1 MNNRDCC
8 DRRGSLDFHMNGRL
22 LWLIGAT
29 FVWLSACVQ
38 PQQIELIEREQRRLR
53 GDTAS
58 VHSDVESLRASLAD
72 TRANLQQIQRDFNA
86 LKERIEETRYQVGR
100 QLGQSSREG
109 DQRVKDLETRV
120 AKLDESLKAQEALL

>member
-1 MNNRDCC
+1 CC

-58 VHSDVESLRASLAD
+58 VNPDVEALRASLAD
-72 TRANLQQIQRDFNA
+72 TRANLQQIQRVFNA
-86 LKERIEETRYQVGR
+86 MKERIEETRYQVGR

-109 DQRVKDLETRV
+109 DQRVKDLETSDD
-120 AKLDESLKAQEALL
+120 KLDELVKAKEAIMKSDE